1 MEVVNKRIEYLEK
14 EVEQI
19 KRELEKVDTKI
30 DKTEKDNKVGY
41 RLITY
46 SSSTVARLKETISIQ
61 YQDEAKTMSEEEFID
76 RVIETVRSIVNGEYS
91 AWMLS

>member
-1 MEVVNKRIEYLEK
+1 M
-14 EVEQI
+14 QF
-19 KRELEKVDTKI
+19 
-30 DKTEKDNKVGY
+30 EKDNKVGY

-76 RVIETVRSIVNGEYS
+76 RVTETARSIINGEYS
-91 AWMLS
+91 AWIDNWEDDDVLHIEPDYGFGSIDIVIDGIEV